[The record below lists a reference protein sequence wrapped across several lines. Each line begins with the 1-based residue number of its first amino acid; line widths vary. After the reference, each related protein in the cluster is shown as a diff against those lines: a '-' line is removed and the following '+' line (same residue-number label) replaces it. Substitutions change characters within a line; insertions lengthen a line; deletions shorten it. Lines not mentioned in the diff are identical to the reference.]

1 MNSVSTSSA
10 DKIIDY
16 VVKMNKIHR
25 FACQLE
31 YQTDKK
37 TIDNIKRVIS
47 ILDYLNRETC
57 DNPKNIKRDKINN
70 AINNEHMKNIY
81 DEFDDITMHW
91 KWPKLTI
98 PQQKNRISEY
108 IRTTISDTRKA
119 TDAIKLVN
127 ELIDSKNLKKNAV
140 TYDTKKGQVTGIFIS
155 KYQDIIN
162 NDTDSENTE

>member
-47 ILDYLNRETC
+47 ILDYSNRETC
-57 DNPKNIKRDKINN
+57 DNPKNIKLC
-70 AINNEHMKNIY
+70 E
-81 DEFDDITMHW
+81 
-91 KWPKLTI
+91 
-98 PQQKNRISEY
+98 
-108 IRTTISDTRKA
+108 
-119 TDAIKLVN
+119 V
-127 ELIDSKNLKKNAV
+127 
-140 TYDTKKGQVTGIFIS
+140 
-155 KYQDIIN
+155 
-162 NDTDSENTE
+162 